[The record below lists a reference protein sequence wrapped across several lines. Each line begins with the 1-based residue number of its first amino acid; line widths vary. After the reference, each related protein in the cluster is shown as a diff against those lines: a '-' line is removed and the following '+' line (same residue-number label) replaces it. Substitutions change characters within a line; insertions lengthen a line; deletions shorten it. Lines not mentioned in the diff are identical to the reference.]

1 MLINN
6 VSGWCYYLQGTLY
19 TGLADGRIVKLEG
32 DKVVDV
38 VRTGKTP
45 CGKYDFTVKYYSL
58 QIVVCSHVENAK
70 FSLFSQFSPFYN
82 FN

>member
-1 MLINN
+1 MPTRANTVQPNIIRYVAMLINN

-45 CGKYDFTVKYYSL
+45 CGKYDFRVK
-58 QIVVCSHVENAK
+58 
-70 FSLFSQFSPFYN
+70 
-82 FN
+82 